1 MSKGNPEAS
10 AVGRSREIVDRLD
23 PERAR
28 ALHAALARN
37 DPPPESGDPLPAFW
51 HQIYFWDIV
60 PSDRLGSDGHART
73 GDFIPEFGLAQ
84 RMWAGGR
91 LKVERPLVLG
101 VEARKVSV
109 IEGISER
116 QGRSGRLVFVT
127 LRHEFSQGGHLAL
140 IEHQDLVYR
149 NAGGSPVPKPAGQSA
164 DGCRAITFDPVLLFR
179 YSALTFNGH
188 RIHYD
193 ADYCRE
199 VAGYPGLVVHGPL
212 LASLLVDEAESCLKR
227 LGEFEYRATAPT
239 FSGEQVQ
246 ICRRDAEDGLRLWME
261 DSNGGLRMSAA
272 ARAARRNGD
281 KSFIS
286 PQVS

>member
-1 MSKGNPEAS
+1 MSKGNLAAS
-10 AVGRSREIVDRLD
+10 AVGRSREFVDRLG
-23 PERAR
+23 PERAS
-28 ALHAALARN
+28 ALHAAFARK
-37 DPPPESGDPLPAFW
+37 DRPPENGDPLPAFW
-51 HQIYFWDIV
+51 HQIYFWDVV
-60 PSDRLGSDGHART
+60 PSDRLASDGHART

-91 LKVERPLVLG
+91 LNVTRPLVVG
-101 VEARKVSV
+101 AEARKVSV
-109 IEGISER
+109 IEDISER
-116 QGRSGRLVFVT
+116 AGRSGRLVFVT
-127 LRHEFSQGGHLAL
+127 LRHEFSQGGELAL
-140 IEHQDLVYR
+140 VEHQDLVYR
-149 NAGGSPVPKPAGQSA
+149 NPGGSPAPKPAGQAA

-193 ADYCRE
+193 ADYCRD

-246 ICRRDAEDGLRLWME
+246 ICRRDAENGLRLWIE
-261 DSNGGLRMSAA
+261 DSNGGLRMSAT
-272 ARAARRNGD
+272 ARAA
-281 KSFIS
+281 
-286 PQVS
+286 